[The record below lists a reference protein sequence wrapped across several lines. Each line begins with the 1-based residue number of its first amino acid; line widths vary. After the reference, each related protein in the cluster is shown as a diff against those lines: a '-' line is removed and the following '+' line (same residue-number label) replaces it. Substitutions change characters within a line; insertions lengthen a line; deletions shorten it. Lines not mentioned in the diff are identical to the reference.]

1 MRSKL
6 NLRAGGL
13 LLALPLCGC
22 NGTQSALHAEGQ
34 AATALKGLILLIV
47 LVCALVWIA
56 VVGVLFWALLRR
68 RTEFAAGN
76 KIHDHR
82 LRLAVYSALAATAI
96 IVAGLTV
103 ASFYATRALY
113 SSHPPDVIVQAKA
126 QQWWWQF
133 TYADSENRPLFQ
145 TANELHIPV
154 GKDVLITL
162 EALDVIH
169 SLWIPALAGKQ
180 DMIPGRRN
188 EQRLHAERQGIYRG
202 QCAEFC
208 GIQHSHMALV
218 VVAEDEDDYA
228 AWLAEQQKPAA
239 DPITAE
245 AEAGRA
251 VFLGKPCAACHTIRG
266 TAAKGS
272 TGPDL
277 THIGSRQTL
286 GAGLLPVTRGS
297 LAAWIADPQ
306 TLKPGNNMPLVPLS
320 SDEVRQVS
328 AYLEGLR

>member
-1 MRSKL
+1 MRMKPL
-6 NLRAGGL
+6 LRAAGL
-13 LLALPLCGC
+13 IAALTLCGC
-22 NGTQSALHAEGQ
+22 GSAQSALNAEGQ
-34 AATALKGLILLIV
+34 AAIALKWLIVLIV
-47 LVCALVWIA
+47 LVCALVWAA
-56 VVGVLFWALLRR
+56 VVAVLFWALLRR
-68 RTEFAAGN
+68 RKEAAAG
-76 KIHDHR
+76 KEADHR

-96 IVAGLTV
+96 IVAGLSV
-103 ASFYATRALY
+103 ASFYATRTLY
-113 SSHPPDVIVQAKA
+113 AGSPPQATVHAKA

-133 TYADSENRPLFQ
+133 TYEDAQGRPLFS

-154 GKDVLITL
+154 GKDVLIVL
-162 EALDVIH
+162 ESLDVIH

-188 EQRLHAERQGIYRG
+188 ELRLHAIKPGIYRG

-218 VVAEDEDDYA
+218 VVAEDENDYA
-228 AWLAEQQKPAA
+228 AWLAEQQKPAEE
-239 DPITAE
+239 PSSAE
-245 AEAGRA
+245 AAAGRA
-251 VFLGKPCAACHTIRG
+251 VFLAKPCAACHAVRG

-286 GAGLLPVTRGS
+286 GAGLLDVTRGS

-320 SDEVRQVS
+320 SEELQQVS